1 MGEAAGRPGRRA
13 AGRPARGRGVFAAL
27 CLVLAAVTALPA
39 SSPADQAAPP
49 EASREEE
56 LAAIRAEIA
65 RLQERI
71 EQARAEAEGL
81 AGELARLD
89 LELELQQRRTAE
101 AAAARE
107 VAAARAEAATT
118 ELANLEA
125 SLAELRKE
133 LRRKLAG
140 LYGLGRQGYLRLLLA
155 VEPGTDLLAAVRQ
168 MRYLVRRD
176 SEAIDEYQ
184 DMRTAQSRVRDDL
197 EARRREVEDW
207 RRSEEARRQ
216 ELLGLRRRHA
226 TLLARAEAERETLAG
241 RASELEAKERKLS
254 AFLDLLYGRNESPL
268 TGAPMQEFQ
277 GVLDWPV
284 PGEVTQGFGPR
295 RDPRYQTEVPHN
307 GIELAVEAGG
317 EVRVVYPGKVL
328 FAAPFQGYGPTV
340 VVHHAGR
347 VFSLYA
353 GLASLGVEP
362 EDMVTLG
369 QVLGTASP
377 RLYFEIR
384 VENLPEDPLDWLR

>member
-1 MGEAAGRPGRRA
+1 MAEA
-13 AGRPARGRGVFAAL
+13 AGRPARRAAGRRARTRGLRAAAL
-27 CLVLAAVTALPA
+27 LTVLIAAAVPG
-39 SSPADQAAPP
+39 SSPATQPAPP

-71 EQARAEAEGL
+71 DRARAEAEGL

-118 ELANLEA
+118 ELATLEA

-168 MRYLVRRD
+168 MRYLARRD
-176 SEAIDEYQ
+176 AEAIDRYQ
-184 DMRTAQSRVRDDL
+184 VMRAAQSRVRDDL
-197 EARRREVEDW
+197 EARRREVEEW

-226 TLLARAEAERETLAG
+226 TLLARVEAERESLAG
-241 RASELEAKERKLS
+241 RASELEDKERKLS
-254 AFLDLLYGRNESPL
+254 AFLDLLYGRAGSPL
-268 TGAPMQEFQ
+268 TGTPMQEFR
-277 GVLDWPV
+277 GVLDWPAQ
-284 PGEVTQGFGPR
+284 GEVTVGFGPR
-295 RDPRYQTEVPHN
+295 RDPRYRTEVPHN
-307 GIELAVEAGG
+307 GIELAVEEGA
-317 EVRVVYPGKVL
+317 EVRVIYPGKVL

-347 VFSLYA
+347 IFSLYA

-384 VENLPEDPLDWLR
+384 VENLPQDPLDWLR